1 MIELTVPNLKLS
13 HQWAHQIPIQISI
26 EASIKTPSKSQDKLP
41 TESPSIASKPQCLT
55 AELANQEPN
64 CIPLSTPRLCRI
76 ASILIQKMGPTDLEG
91 GQRGEWGALLV
102 RNKKTQYQTHYGAV
116 KISFRRAGNLKR
128 YILNSNGKPSV
139 SKDTTSWGGH
149 TQTTMQTVKSR
160 QSYQGTTQIN
170 SGDTSNNQTVDW
182 CEQSRWRHCNWGA
195 SKGINQIQPGKISI
209 KKYSI

>member
-1 MIELTVPNLKLS
+1 MSFCQAGDLL
-13 HQWAHQIPIQISI
+13 
-26 EASIKTPSKSQDKLP
+26 
-41 TESPSIASKPQCLT
+41 QCL
-55 AELANQEPN
+55 
-64 CIPLSTPRLCRI
+64 RLCRI
-76 ASILIQKMGPTDLEG
+76 ASILIQKMGPMDLEG
-91 GQRGEWGALLV
+91 GQQGEWGALLV

-170 SGDTSNNQTVDW
+170 SEQIKQSNSWLMWTVSLEALQLGCKQGHKSDSTWKNQ
-182 CEQSRWRHCNWGA
+182 
-195 SKGINQIQPGKISI
+195 
-209 KKYSI
+209 Y